1 MNWNN
6 PPMAECPS
14 FNSYSSA
21 TLADVAAKVCEEDY
35 CAIDGR
41 RVDDDDFEFAFVST
55 DEVLRESQI
64 GPVFPVFNRDLLS
77 EDGEAKT
84 LRFPLKKLFMEE
96 RDAMS
101 SSSSDADELEG
112 IPEGTYCVWQPKQVP
127 PSPGR
132 CKKSSSTGSTSKRWR
147 FRDLLR
153 RSNSDGKD
161 SFVFLTP
168 SKREEKADLT
178 NKSDNSKETKTSAD
192 AKTNASGKA
201 KTKVISG
208 EKASAHEIFYRKN
221 RAMKEVDKRQSFLPY
236 RRDLVGFFANVG
248 RMNNSFPL

>member
-1 MNWNN
+1 MNWNHLQ
-6 PPMAECPS
+6 MSECPS
-14 FNSYSSA
+14 FNSYSA
-21 TLADVAAKVCEEDY
+21 GRLADVAAKVGEEEEE
-35 CAIDGR
+35 CAGIDR
-41 RVDDDDFEFAFVST
+41 RVHEHDFDFTFVST
-55 DEVLRESQI
+55 DEVLSDSQI
-64 GPVFPVFNRDLLS
+64 GPVFPVFNRDLLLQ
-77 EDGEAKT
+77 DGEAKT

-96 RDAMS
+96 RDATS

-112 IPEGTYCVWQPKQVP
+112 IPEGTYCVWRPKQVP
-127 PSPGR
+127 PSPER
-132 CKKSSSTGSTSKRWR
+132 CKKSSSTGSASKRWR

-178 NKSDNSKETKTSAD
+178 DKSDHSKETRTA
-192 AKTNASGKA
+192 AAGKA

-208 EKASAHEIFYRKN
+208 EKASAHEIFYMKN
-221 RAMKEVDKRQSFLPY
+221 RAIKEGDKRQSFLPY

-248 RMNNSFPL
+248 RMNKSFQL